1 MSLLLQVPASRTRRS
16 HTMGVNAI
24 QKVLSAG
31 SRIRV
36 TSGEHFGREGRV
48 EKVIGSP
55 HEKRVVEAR
64 LEGVA
69 GGVELFQHQIKVLH
83 SPQGWKPGMKP
94 VFHPYPPPEPVAVA
108 VEEPKPKPETK
119 PKGPSGAGKPRKRK
133 GHHSPRQYL
142 GDIPIP
148 AAPGNSVGT
157 RRKAH

>member
-1 MSLLLQVPASRTRRS
+1 
-16 HTMGVNAI
+16 MGVNAV
-24 QKVLSAG
+24 QKVLSVG

-48 EKVIGSP
+48 EKVTGSP

-94 VFHPYPPPEPVAVA
+94 VFQPYPSPEPVKEPEPV
-108 VEEPKPKPETK
+108 VVTKPKPKEPR
-119 PKGPSGAGKPRKRK
+119 PKGPSGANKPRKRK
-133 GHHSPRQYL
+133 GRHRSPGYA

-148 AAPGNSVGT
+148 PASGKDAGT